1 MATISLY
8 TANSPSVS
16 LFRSYLEQISQRV
29 YVNGEYSSEGIVQ
42 YGVPQGSVLGPLLF
56 CLFINDL
63 PLHVTSDI
71 VNCEMFADDTTLDA
85 SNTDPVSVEN
95 EL

>member
-29 YVNGEYSSEGIVQ
+29 YVNGEYSSEGTVQ
-42 YGVPQGSVLGPLLF
+42 YGVPQGSVLGALF
-56 CLFINDL
+56 CLFISDL
-63 PLHVTSDI
+63 PLHVTSDM
-71 VNCEMFADDTTLDA
+71 VNCEMFADDTIPDA
-85 SNTDPVSVEN
+85 SNTDPVSVER
-95 EL
+95 